1 MLNNSLD
8 PLSGFLLTVAVM
20 VLVICIVLWRGRRL
34 AQLQSRAGRPLLLMS
49 PPGSMPAESADESEG
64 PAPHQQRGWPAA
76 IHETNQRLNECRRLL
91 SAHNHAAAEKSA
103 RAALALAIKKLTR
116 EHWMVGLCL
125 EKLSQAEAVQGR
137 HYDALQHLE
146 AAIVIL
152 SEWPQHDVYVR
163 DELRPRV
170 AASRRS
176 LGFDTDED

>member
-1 MLNNSLD
+1 
-8 PLSGFLLTVAVM
+8 
-20 VLVICIVLWRGRRL
+20 
-34 AQLQSRAGRPLLLMS
+34 
-49 PPGSMPAESADESEG
+49 
-64 PAPHQQRGWPAA
+64 
-76 IHETNQRLNECRRLL
+76 
-91 SAHNHAAAEKSA
+91 
-103 RAALALAIKKLTR
+103 
-116 EHWMVGLCL
+116 MVGLCL

-163 DELRPRV
+163 DVLRPRV